1 MSEELAI
8 KIFKQFDFEINMCE
22 KCPRKKEKE
31 RTCIGCLDNAK
42 ESLLNYIEQL
52 QQENKEL
59 KEQLKI
65 NNQAFNFNVKTI
77 KKHNKENNI
86 LTEFEKWLE
95 EDIKNE
101 IEHPIPEI
109 YHDCERCKTII
120 LDKLQELKKEGK
132 K

>member
-1 MSEELAI
+1 MNKEIEEIL
-8 KIFKQFDFEINMCE
+8 KYFKNFDEGDNITITSDFLINSN
-22 KCPRKKEKE
+22 
-31 RTCIGCLDNAK
+31 IIAN
-42 ESLLNYIEQL
+42 SFEQL
-52 QQENKEL
+52 QQENEEL
-59 KEQLKI
+59 KEQLEI

-120 LDKLQELKKEGK
+120 LDKLQELKEGK

>member
-1 MSEELAI
+1 MSEEIKDLLETLVFMERNNLDHLIRTGQAI
-8 KIFKQFDFEINMCE
+8 KW
-22 KCPRKKEKE
+22 RK
-31 RTCIGCLDNAK
+31 G
-42 ESLLNYIEQL
+42 IEQL